1 MAQNNLRIKVCHKFE
16 FKLGSKFDLGKK
28 RKGKEISN
36 KKNKYEWRMGPKPP
50 FWPTPLSSVRPIFA
64 PPRPCVHQRRQVGP
78 LCQLAVYHFLRAR
91 YLRTGSWARLTARI
105 RRARVSLE
113 CGPKLSTAPLT
124 TSPTMAAGTPED
136 RSFVA

>member
-1 MAQNNLRIKVCHKFE
+1 LIWERREKEK
-16 FKLGSKFDLGKK
+16 KLV
-28 RKGKEISN
+28 I
-36 KKNKYEWRMGPKPP
+36 KNKYEWRMGPKPP
-50 FWPTPLSSVRPIFA
+50 FRPTPLSSVRPSFA

-105 RRARVSLE
+105 RHARVSLE

-124 TSPTMAAGTPED
+124 SPTMAAGTPED
-136 RSFVA
+136 RSFVAQRRTRPCTHIG